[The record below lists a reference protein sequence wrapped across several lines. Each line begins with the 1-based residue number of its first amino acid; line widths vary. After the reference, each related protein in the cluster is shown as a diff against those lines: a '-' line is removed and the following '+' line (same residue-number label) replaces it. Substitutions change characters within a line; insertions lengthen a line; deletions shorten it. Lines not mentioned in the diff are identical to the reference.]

1 MKTFKSMPKECCVS
15 MLNNVQALFIVITA
29 LLLISTSSYS
39 KNSIIS
45 NSDWTIKQVQ
55 TPCLDSIIKKKTTA
69 TDVQN
74 TNERL
79 IVKLNELDKLAE
91 FPGGMEKFY
100 EKVIAKLDDSELS
113 YTGFT
118 QIHASFIIE
127 KDGSMSG
134 IVVDSTLNSELKKE
148 IIDGLKSIKAKWSP
162 ATLDNKPVRISYSL
176 PIVLNL
182 D

>member
-1 MKTFKSMPKECCVS
+1 MKNFKSMPKKCCES
-15 MLNNVQALFIVITA
+15 KINTIHFLFMTITA
-29 LLLISTSSYS
+29 LLFFSTSSYS
-39 KNSIIS
+39 KNNLIS
-45 NSDWTIKQVQ
+45 NCKLTLKQVQ
-55 TPCLDSIIKKKTTA
+55 APCLDTLIKKIITTS
-69 TDVQN
+69 DIQN
-74 TNERL
+74 PNERL
-79 IVKLNELDKLAE
+79 IIKLNELDKLAE

-100 EKVIAKLDDSELS
+100 EKVTAKLDASELS

-134 IVVDSTLNSELKKE
+134 IVVDSTLDSELKKE
-148 IIDGLKSIKAKWSP
+148 IIDGLKSIKAKWIP
-162 ATLDNKPVRISYSL
+162 ATQDNKPVRISYSL

>member
-15 MLNNVQALFIVITA
+15 MINKAQALFIVITA

-39 KNSIIS
+39 KNNLIVKPKL
-45 NSDWTIKQVQ
+45 NLQQVK
-55 TPCLDSIIKKKTTA
+55 TLFLDSIIKKIIITS
-69 TDVQN
+69 DLPN

-79 IVKLNELDKLAE
+79 IIKLNELDKLAE

-100 EKVIAKLDDSELS
+100 EKVIAKLVASELS

-118 QIHASFIIE
+118 QIHASFVIE

-134 IVVDSTLNSELKKE
+134 IVVDSTLDSELKKE

>member
-1 MKTFKSMPKECCVS
+1 MKNLKSMSKKCCVS
-15 MLNNVQALFIVITA
+15 KINKACALFIMSTT

-39 KNSIIS
+39 RNNLIS
-45 NSDWTIKQVQ
+45 NSERTIKQVQ
-55 TPCLDSIIKKKTTA
+55 TLILDSIIKKIIVTS
-69 TDVQN
+69 DLQN

-79 IVKLNELDKLAE
+79 IIKLNELDKLAE
-91 FPGGMEKFY
+91 FPGGIEKFY
-100 EKVIAKLDDSELS
+100 EKVIAKLDASELS

-134 IVVDSTLNSELKKE
+134 IVVDSTLDSELKKQ

-176 PIVLNL
+176 PIVLN
-182 D
+182 